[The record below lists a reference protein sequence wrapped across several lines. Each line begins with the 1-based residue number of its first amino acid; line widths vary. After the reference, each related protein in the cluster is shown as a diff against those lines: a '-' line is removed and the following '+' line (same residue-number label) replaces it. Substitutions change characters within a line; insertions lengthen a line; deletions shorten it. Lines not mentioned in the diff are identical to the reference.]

1 MTTTPVTLLSKRSGN
16 ASDRPLDTTVQAG
29 ELAINFA
36 AAENGLYFKDSAG
49 DIRKVTGTHYSANA
63 PNSTPAGETGNSVG
77 ETWVDSST
85 SAYYLSVWNGSS
97 WQKIGAAFADA
108 AAQANVTIASGAL
121 SANGAILASGALS
134 SDGAILSSGS
144 LHAFGADLASGSLHA
159 FGADLA
165 SGALAASGAIFASGA
180 LSADGA
186 ILASGSLH
194 AFGSDLA
201 SGVITATGVPVAG
214 IYTGGFPAVGGV
226 GTLIYRND
234 APSGLYISVNG
245 GWALT

>member
-85 SAYYLSVWNGSS
+85 TAYYLSVWNGSS
-97 WQKIGAAFADA
+97 WQKVGAAFADVA
-108 AAQANVTIASGAL
+108 ASATVTIASGAL
-121 SANGAILASGALS
+121 VANSAVVASGA
-134 SDGAILSSGS
+134 
-144 LHAFGADLASGSLHA
+144 FGAVAASGSL
-159 FGADLA
+159 G
-165 SGALAASGAIFASGA
+165 SIV
-180 LSADGA
+180 
-186 ILASGSLH
+186 ASGSLGSIVASG
-194 AFGSDLA
+194 AFGAVAASGSLGSIVASGLDITLISGAFPSVPA
-201 SGVITATGVPVAG
+201 SGVFG
-214 IYTGGFPAVGGV
+214 
-226 GTLIYRND
+226 YRVD
-234 APSGLYISVNG
+234 PPSGLYVSFGG
-245 GWALT
+245 GWVPAA

>member
-85 SAYYLSVWNGSS
+85 TAYYLSVWNGSS

-108 AAQANVTIASGAL
+108 ASQANVTIASGAL

-144 LHAFGADLASGSLHA
+144 LHAFGADLASG
-159 FGADLA
+159 
-165 SGALAASGAIFASGA
+165 ALAVSGAIFASGA

-214 IYTGGFPAVGGV
+214 IYTGGFPAVGSV

>member
-1 MTTTPVTLLSKRSGN
+1 M
-16 ASDRPLDTTVQAG
+16 
-29 ELAINFA
+29 
-36 AAENGLYFKDSAG
+36 
-49 DIRKVTGTHYSANA
+49 
-63 PNSTPAGETGNSVG
+63 
-77 ETWVDSST
+77 
-85 SAYYLSVWNGSS
+85 
-97 WQKIGAAFADA
+97 
-108 AAQANVTIASGAL
+108 
-121 SANGAILASGALS
+121 
-134 SDGAILSSGS
+134 
-144 LHAFGADLASGSLHA
+144 HAFGADLASGSLHA

-234 APSGLYISVNG
+234 APSGLYISVNDF
-245 GWALT
+245 LRQVLRLFERCRRLF